1 MDCLAEVLD
10 RQDNA
15 LIAKKQGLG
24 CPRYPLGHPK
34 GIWVF
39 PSAPDLC
46 TIRVCRFMQL
56 NLAGLVL
63 EALTIGNRRVQVPN
77 VISFEAVNFGLLA
90 DIAHFN

>member
-24 CPRYPLGHPK
+24 CLRHSLGHST
-34 GIWVF
+34 GTWVF